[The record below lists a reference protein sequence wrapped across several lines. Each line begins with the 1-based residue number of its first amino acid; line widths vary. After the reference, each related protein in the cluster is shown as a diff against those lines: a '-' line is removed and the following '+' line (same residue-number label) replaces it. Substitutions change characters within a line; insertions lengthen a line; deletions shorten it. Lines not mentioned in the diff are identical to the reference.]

1 LGGPAEMIG
10 EWEKPRRRVATV
22 LLFLFAGYTIFI
34 AAEPFAEGLLETGRV
49 FGIEEFLLVQWLA
62 PLASESPEFIVA
74 ILFALRA
81 NPGASMGTLLSSKVN
96 QWTLLVGMLPLVYMI
111 SKGVITPMHMDDRQ
125 MEEILLTA
133 AQSLFAV
140 AVLANLNFSL
150 LEAVAIFVLFATQ
163 LMIPDPRFRMYYSLL
178 YIVLTVGLLFFNAEN
193 RRAALKLYQR
203 PSSHS

>member
-1 LGGPAEMIG
+1 
-10 EWEKPRRRVATV
+10 
-22 LLFLFAGYTIFI
+22 
-34 AAEPFAEGLLETGRV
+34 
-49 FGIEEFLLVQWLA
+49 
-62 PLASESPEFIVA
+62 
-74 ILFALRA
+74 
-81 NPGASMGTLLSSKVN
+81 
-96 QWTLLVGMLPLVYMI
+96 MI
-111 SKGVITPMHMDDRQ
+111 SKGEITPMHMDDRQ

-178 YIVLTVGLLFFNAEN
+178 YIVLTAGLLFFNGEN

>member
-1 LGGPAEMIG
+1 
-10 EWEKPRRRVATV
+10 
-22 LLFLFAGYTIFI
+22 
-34 AAEPFAEGLLETGRV
+34 
-49 FGIEEFLLVQWLA
+49 
-62 PLASESPEFIVA
+62 
-74 ILFALRA
+74 
-81 NPGASMGTLLSSKVN
+81 
-96 QWTLLVGMLPLVYMI
+96 
-111 SKGVITPMHMDDRQ
+111 MDDRQ

-163 LMIPDPRFRMYYSLL
+163 LMIPDPRFRAYYAAL